1 MKKLP
6 ADLISLASVLG
17 LVLLIALWYA
27 ELPDPMPSHWNVKGE
42 VDGTMDKNTNI
53 AMLVGLPL
61 FCWGLMKVIPLI
73 SPKGF
78 RTDEFSE
85 TVNVM
90 QVALVVFMSAIGV
103 AVMLEA
109 RNFGLDMT
117 NYVIIAVGGLLIVLG
132 NYLGKV
138 RKNFFIGIRTPW
150 TLASDEVWSKTHR
163 LGGWMF
169 VLAGI
174 ILALSGVFGI
184 NEAVMA
190 STIVIAAVIP
200 IVYSFILYR
209 RIEGFGPDEDSS
221 S

>member
-6 ADLISLASVLG
+6 ADLISFAAVLG
-17 LVLLIALWYA
+17 LGLMMALWYA
-27 ELPDPMPSHWNVKGE
+27 ELPDPMPSHWNMQGE
-42 VDGTMDKNTNI
+42 VDGTMGRD
-53 AMLVGLPL
+53 MSMVFLLGLPL
-61 FCWGLMKVIPLI
+61 FCWGLMKIIPLI

-85 TVNVM
+85 TVNVL

-103 AVMLEA
+103 AVMLES
-109 RNFGLDMT
+109 REFGLDMT
-117 NYVIIAVGGLLIVLG
+117 NYVIVAVGGLLIVLG

-169 VLAGI
+169 VIAGI
-174 ILALSGVFGI
+174 VLTLSGLFGI
-184 NEAVMA
+184 NEIVMA
-190 STIVIAAVIP
+190 SAIVIAAVIP
-200 IVYSFILYR
+200 IAYSFILYR
-209 RIEGFGPDEDSS
+209 RIEGFGPDEE
-221 S
+221 

>member
-6 ADLISLASVLG
+6 ADLISLASILG
-17 LVLLIALWYA
+17 LALLIVLWYS

-42 VDGTMDKNTNI
+42 VDGTMDKQSNI
-53 AMLVGLPL
+53 AMLLGLPV
-61 FCWGLMKVIPLI
+61 FCWITMKIIPLI

-85 TVNVM
+85 TVNVI

-174 ILALSGVFGI
+174 ILTLSGVFGV
-184 NEAVMA
+184 NEVVMA
-190 STIVIAAVIP
+190 STIVIAAVVP
-200 IVYSFILYR
+200 IAYSFILYR
-209 RIEGFGPDEDSS
+209 RIEGFGPDED
-221 S
+221 

>member
-6 ADLISLASVLG
+6 ADLISLAAVLG
-17 LVLLIALWYA
+17 LGLLMALWYA
-27 ELPDPMPSHWNVKGE
+27 ELPDPMPSHWNAKGE
-42 VDGTMDKNTNI
+42 VDGFMDREANL
-53 AMLVGLPL
+53 ALLFGLPV
-61 FCWGLMKVIPLI
+61 FCWILMKVIPLI

-85 TVNVM
+85 IVNVL

-117 NYVIIAVGGLLIVLG
+117 NYVVIAVGGLLIVLG

-150 TLASDEVWSKTHR
+150 TLASDEVWAKTHR

-169 VLAGI
+169 VLAGLV
-174 ILALSGVFGI
+174 LALSGIFGV
-184 NEAVMA
+184 NEIVLA

-200 IVYSFILYR
+200 IAYSFILYQ
-209 RIEGFGPDEDSS
+209 RIEGFGPDED
-221 S
+221 

>member
-6 ADLISLASVLG
+6 ADLISLAAIL
-17 LVLLIALWYA
+17 ALAILMGFWYS
-27 ELPDPMPSHWNVKGE
+27 ELPDPMPSHWNAKGE
-42 VDGTMDKNTNI
+42 VDGFMDKDKNV
-53 AMLVGLPL
+53 ALLLGLPL

-78 RTDEFSE
+78 RTDDFSE
-85 TVNVM
+85 TVNVL
-90 QVALVVFMSAIGV
+90 QVALVVFMSLIGV

-117 NYVIIAVGGLLIVLG
+117 NYVVVAVGMLLIVLG

-174 ILALSGVFGI
+174 VLALSGVFGI
-184 NEAVMA
+184 NEIVMA
-190 STIVIAAVIP
+190 GTIIIAAVIP
-200 IVYSFILYR
+200 IAYSFILYQ
-209 RIEGFGPDEDSS
+209 RIEGFGPDKE
-221 S
+221 

>member
-17 LVLLIALWYA
+17 LALLMALWYP
-27 ELPDPMPSHWNVKGE
+27 ELPDPMPSHWNTKGE
-42 VDGTMDKNTNI
+42 VDGWMDREANLTLLLGI
-53 AMLVGLPL
+53 PL
-61 FCWGLMKVIPLI
+61 FCWALMKIIPLI
-73 SPKGF
+73 SPKGY
-78 RTDEFSE
+78 RTDEFSD
-85 TVNVM
+85 TVNII
-90 QVALVVFMSAIGV
+90 QAALVVFSSAIGI
-103 AVMLEA
+103 AAMLEA

-117 NYVIIAVGGLLIVLG
+117 NYVLIAVGALFIVLG

-169 VLAGI
+169 VLAGLV
-174 ILALSGVFGI
+174 LALSGVFGI
-184 NEAVMA
+184 NEFVMA

-200 IVYSFILYR
+200 IAYSFILYR
-209 RIEGFGPDEDSS
+209 RIEGFGPDED
-221 S
+221 

>member
-6 ADLISLASVLG
+6 ADLISLAAVLALAILMG
-17 LVLLIALWYA
+17 LWYS
-27 ELPDPMPSHWNVKGE
+27 ELPDPMPSHWNAKGE
-42 VDGTMDKNTNI
+42 VDGFMDKDKNV
-53 AMLVGLPL
+53 ALLLGLPL
-61 FCWGLMKVIPLI
+61 FCWGLMKLIPVI

-85 TVNVM
+85 TVNIL
-90 QVALVVFMSAIGV
+90 QVALVVFMSLIGV

-117 NYVIIAVGGLLIVLG
+117 NYVVVAVGMLLVVLG

-174 ILALSGVFGI
+174 VLALSGVFGI
-184 NEAVMA
+184 NEIVMA
-190 STIVIAAVIP
+190 GTIIIAAVIP
-200 IVYSFILYR
+200 IAYSFILYQ
-209 RIEGFGPDEDSS
+209 RIEGFGPDEE
-221 S
+221 